1 MSPELLDPERFGFE
15 KCRRTNESDCY
26 ALGMVILE
34 VLSGQVPFPR
44 DGPLIVM
51 RKVIDGDR
59 PGRPQ
64 GAEGPWFVDDLWE
77 TLELCWS
84 PSPKSRPTVEVV
96 LDCLKWVSP
105 FWQPLPPSVDGEA
118 ESDTDDEFSFT
129 VSGRGTFPHLISN
142 PGLPSK
148 GIFQGPG
155 HDPPI
160 TDRRGNIHPTLSDLP
175 PGVICVSFGK
185 VRV

>member
-15 KCRRTNESDCY
+15 KCRRTRESDGY

-34 VLSGQVPFPR
+34 VLSSRVPFPR

-64 GAEGPWFVDDLWE
+64 GAEGPWFTDDLWE

-84 PSPKSRPTVEVV
+84 PFPKSRPAVEVV
-96 LDCLKWVSP
+96 LDCLKRASP
-105 FWQPLPPSVDGEA
+105 TWRPLPPSVDEDV
-118 ESDTDDEFSFT
+118 EIDTDDEFSFT
-129 VSGRGTFPHLISN
+129 VSGHGTFPHLEFR
-142 PGLPSK
+142 P
-148 GIFQGPG
+148 F
-155 HDPPI
+155 
-160 TDRRGNIHPTLSDLP
+160 
-175 PGVICVSFGK
+175 F
-185 VRV
+185 